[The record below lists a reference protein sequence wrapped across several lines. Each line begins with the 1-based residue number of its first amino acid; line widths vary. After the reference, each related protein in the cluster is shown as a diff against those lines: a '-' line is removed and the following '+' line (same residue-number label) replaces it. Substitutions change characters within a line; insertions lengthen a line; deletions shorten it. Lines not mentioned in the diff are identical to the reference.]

1 MYYKTTNLAIILLS
15 IGLIYSASGQTA
27 VNQMP
32 EPDYDKYRRER
43 LSVGI
48 AASYAY
54 FNTSVTFLDK
64 TENRTFFI
72 SPEGMLGLEKTQFIP
87 TIYGFW
93 HPAKRHWVGF
103 SYFTIQREGSAVSV
117 NRDFGNVN
125 VNGNILMSDRS
136 SFYYLSYNY
145 LLFYDDR
152 AFVLGALGLYGIHMR
167 AEYKARGEIKI
178 DNDPVESNFYDEK
191 IDRWAPFPLIG
202 LQVRFAITPKWYV
215 GASASLIGGEYS
227 GMSAFVFESK
237 MLARYVIHKNISIL
251 GELMFFNA
259 GTELDEEKQRTNA
272 RYSFTALFIGIDVGY

>member
-1 MYYKTTNLAIILLS
+1 MFYKAQILAVILLG
-15 IGLIYSASGQTA
+15 IALIYSASGQTA

-32 EPDYDKYRRER
+32 EPDYDKYKRER

-54 FNTSVTFLDK
+54 FNTNATFLDK
-64 TENRTFFI
+64 TDNRTIYI
-72 SPEGMLGLEKTQFIP
+72 SPEGQLGLDRSQFIP
-87 TIYGFW
+87 AIYGFW

-103 SYFTIQREGSAVSV
+103 SYFTIQREGNSKSV
-117 NRDFGNVN
+117 DRDIGNVN
-125 VNGNILMSDRS
+125 VTGNILVSDRS

-152 AFVLGALGLYGIHMR
+152 SFVLGALGMYGINLK
-167 AEYKARGEIKI
+167 ADYKISGELKI
-178 DNDPVESNFYDEK
+178 DDEPVESQFYDEN
-191 IDRWAPFPLIG
+191 IDRFAPFPLIG
-202 LQVRFAITPKWYV
+202 LRAQFAITPKWYV
-215 GASASLIGGEYS
+215 GTSAALIGGEYS

-259 GTELDEEKQRTNA
+259 DTELDEENQRTNA
-272 RYSFTALFIGIDVGY
+272 RYSFVALFIGIDVGY